1 MTTEEMEWSDYG
13 RWHGAKLG
21 FFWFLVLF
29 PLATVDYVLF
39 KWAIMLFRL
48 VLGV

>member
-1 MTTEEMEWSDYG
+1 VTTEEMEWSDYG
-13 RWHGAKLG
+13 RRHGARCWIL
-21 FFWFLVLF
+21 FIF
-29 PLATVDYVLF
+29 PLAAVDYILC